1 MDMHSHGN
9 FDFFTS
15 VYTEIVATDEITVSI
30 EVVEQ
35 DDVNKPHGGVHA
47 Q

>member
-9 FDFFTS
+9 FDFFIS
-15 VYTEIVATDEITVSI
+15 VYTEIVATDEIIVST
-30 EVVEQ
+30 EVVGQ
-35 DDVNKPHGGVHA
+35 DDVNKPHRGV